1 MRLTDLSRY
10 NSWWKLGRDFCRFDY
25 DLRSIEYFIERH
37 RYDFSIGNIYIIRG
51 PRRSGKSVYIKLYI
65 SNLLS
70 EGIEPRCILYLPC
83 DRLSSRKELSQILR
97 NFIRFNDDSKR
108 IYIFLDEV
116 TYLPEWFLVL
126 KDLAEMEV
134 SSKIC
139 VVATGSSPVSLKES
153 SERLP
158 GRRVEGN
165 ELWLM
170 PLSFREFILNVPDRV
185 LPIPKEKINKLKKT
199 LIKIEFSFEEPN
211 PNQLSGLYVWHEELE
226 KLFDIYL
233 RTGGMPELIMEYL
246 RNRKISEKNLEMLIR
261 FVLGEI
267 SKAKKSEII
276 ALGIL
281 RYLTDNLTQRVDY
294 KKIANNID
302 AHHATVRDIIETL
315 QKALILFQINHVDIN
330 TKKFSERK
338 QKKFVFTDVAL
349 VTALKSYIY
358 GLSWDE
364 LIWEIERIKPN
375 LIENLVI
382 STAITSIH
390 EPYRKEWWTRIG
402 YFYTEKY
409 EIDLVVLSKTKIQT
423 YEVKYTEKT
432 RTTRA
437 KITITKDEIDIE
449 KSKIPSIY
457 ILATTPKSP
466 KTI

>member
-1 MRLTDLSRY
+1 MLRLTDLSRY

-139 VVATGSSPVSLKES
+139 VVATGSSPVSLKET

-199 LIKIEFSFEEPN
+199 LIKIEFSFTT
-211 PNQLSGLYVWHEELE
+211 LSNRLRCASVFFHKLQAFLSFTLFLCGLLLSCY
-226 KLFDIYL
+226 F
-233 RTGGMPELIMEYL
+233 
-246 RNRKISEKNLEMLIR
+246 
-261 FVLGEI
+261 
-267 SKAKKSEII
+267 
-276 ALGIL
+276 IL
-281 RYLTDNLTQRVDY
+281 Y
-294 KKIANNID
+294 K
-302 AHHATVRDIIETL
+302 
-315 QKALILFQINHVDIN
+315 FINH
-330 TKKFSERK
+330 
-338 QKKFVFTDVAL
+338 L
-349 VTALKSYIY
+349 VSFGVGHGCQFLKAV
-358 GLSWDE
+358 L
-364 LIWEIERIKPN
+364 P
-375 LIENLVI
+375 
-382 STAITSIH
+382 
-390 EPYRKEWWTRIG
+390 
-402 YFYTEKY
+402 FYN
-409 EIDLVVLSKTKIQT
+409 
-423 YEVKYTEKT
+423 
-432 RTTRA
+432 
-437 KITITKDEIDIE
+437 
-449 KSKIPSIY
+449 
-457 ILATTPKSP
+457 
-466 KTI
+466 